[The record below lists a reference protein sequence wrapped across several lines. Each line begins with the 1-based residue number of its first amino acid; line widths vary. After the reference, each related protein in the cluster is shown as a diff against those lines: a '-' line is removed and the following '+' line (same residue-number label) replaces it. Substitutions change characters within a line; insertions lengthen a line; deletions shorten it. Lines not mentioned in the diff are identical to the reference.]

1 MSDVYS
7 MIYGAVGG
15 GVVGVIA
22 AVMGGVAINYVKRLI
37 AERDKLAEDQ
47 RMAMK
52 SSIEKLERKMDQ
64 HIAEDNPAGQ
74 RTTLENLSKLLNKL
88 SDKLDAQSE
97 QRHNMEL
104 RIENRISKLEN
115 AVSESKNFTQN
126 LYGSMQKLR
135 DQSYE
140 K

>member
-1 MSDVYS
+1 
-7 MIYGAVGG
+7 
-15 GVVGVIA
+15 
-22 AVMGGVAINYVKRLI
+22 
-37 AERDKLAEDQ
+37 
-47 RMAMK
+47 
-52 SSIEKLERKMDQ
+52 MDQ

-135 DQSYE
+135 DQNYE